1 MRTLGIVAAAVAA
14 LVSAAAG
21 LAAADPRNPLDVIE
35 QLELAGY
42 TVTVDRIG
50 NAPIQDCVV
59 TGVRNPQQITVP
71 AVVIDGAG
79 GHGGHGGHG
88 GRDDGEVVDVVVH
101 QSISV
106 SLDCAR

>member
-59 TGVRNPQQITVP
+59 TGLRNPQQITVP
-71 AVVIDGAG
+71 AVVIGGAG
-79 GHGGHGGHG
+79 GAGGHG

>member
-14 LVSAAAG
+14 LVCAAAG
-21 LAAADPRNPLDVIE
+21 FAAADPRNPLDVIE
-35 QLELAGY
+35 QLEMAGY

-59 TGVRNPQQITVP
+59 TSVRNPQQVTVP
-71 AVVIDGAG
+71 AVVVDGV
-79 GHGGHGGHG
+79 GHG
-88 GRDDGEVVDVVVH
+88 DDVVDVVVR

>member
-1 MRTLGIVAAAVAA
+1 MRTLGIVAVAVAA

-79 GHGGHGGHG
+79 GHGGNH

>member
-14 LVSAAAG
+14 LVCGAAG
-21 LAAADPRNPLDVIE
+21 FAAADPRNPLDVIE

-42 TVTVDRIG
+42 TVTVDRVG

-59 TGVRNPQQITVP
+59 TSVRNPQQVTVP
-71 AVVIDGAG
+71 AVVVDGAG
-79 GHGGHGGHG
+79 RG
-88 GRDDGEVVDVVVH
+88 DDVVDVVVR